1 MDTIANDKLDVEL
14 TFLKKAVE
22 DYYLLAF
29 LSRSEQGEKRGRT
42 NSDENNLHY
51 NNTVNV
57 PNTNILCKTH
67 RK

>member
-22 DYYLLAF
+22 DYYLLSS

-42 NSDENNLHY
+42 
-51 NNTVNV
+51 
-57 PNTNILCKTH
+57 K
-67 RK
+67 